1 MAESKFTKRRLGVFL
16 FVLIFLSAV
25 AVGAAIWA
33 RIYIGYNGGGDDPDM
48 GLEEKLTLG
57 SEFSIDEVKA
67 YKDVDYLWLN
77 EPDNIVEIYHLNE
90 DNTYELSDQYL
101 SYDGNT
107 RTFKVLGVGKSKVIM
122 KHKVDT
128 TIDFEVELSTRF
140 NSNDTISII
149 QNNYPS
155 LLSDS
160 SVSMTELGEIESLLF
175 SNVEV
180 LDISDVRYFTQ
191 LERIDLKN
199 SSTTK
204 DVSFTGFV
212 LPSQTCIY
220 VSATKY
226 KDYLKSDDD
235 GWKANIDKVFV
246 HTSTADEIS
255 VIFHKDGGKLGFD
268 TGLDHETLS
277 LTKGSQL
284 NISSDFSIEKT
295 GYTFLGWYASTDN
308 GTTVQVDDVFT
319 FNKNTKVFARWEPY
333 TYSVKLHLN
342 DGTSEKIVDTFV
354 YDDKKPIC
362 SNPPSYSG
370 YTQLGWAYDKNATVA
385 DFDVQEDVL
394 NLTDSNNAIIDLYA
408 VWASNTFKVEFYN
421 KDHLLGFDNYMLGD
435 SVQIKW
441 STKPSDP
448 DNKGDFL
455 GWAFSPDAPFLEYY
469 DGDIA
474 HGLYATPVTN
484 NTVRVYAIYSYS
496 SYTINFDANGA
507 SDIISSMENVQKGI
521 DVTLPSCDDRFGY
534 KFRGWMDVATSFV
547 YTSNEEYYN
556 AMNVGEN
563 EGKYFY
569 TKASLLDDG
578 FITTSGTVN
587 LAAVWEA
594 NSFTI
599 TFNNANA
606 TEAFQSLRVYFG
618 KDAVLTGRMTRT
630 GYHHDDN
637 FTHTGH
643 DYSFKIT
650 NNTIA
655 EKAIADLY
663 KLLLGQGKNN
673 DFYSESAELIIT
685 PKWVPNT
692 YTISYSASGASNV
705 PESQLAT
712 YDQEIHISSNTP
724 TKSGYTFTHWSYG
737 SSTYS
742 PNQTVLNLAES
753 GVVTLEAVWQQNQS
767 SGGGGGGGCMPFDS
781 LITLANGSTIMV
793 KDLVVGQ
800 EVLAFDHATGNVTS
814 APVSVIYKDTPAMH
828 RVLTLYFA
836 CGTEFSLINEHG
848 LFDCTLNEYIMIDE
862 FNVESLVGHSFFYTE
877 IIDGQAVSQKTE
889 LVSYNISMKETARYA
904 VITAKEINHYTGGLL
919 TMCDEID
926 GLYNV
931 FELNQ
936 DMAYDMDKLQ
946 SDIATYGLASY
957 DEWSEY
963 LTEEEF
969 YAFNG
974 QYINVAI
981 GKGLTTREYV
991 INHLINYYLRGAY

>member
-16 FVLIFLSAV
+16 FVLILLSAI

-33 RIYIGYNGGGDDPDM
+33 RVYIGYNSAGDNPNL

-57 SEFSIDEVKA
+57 SEFSIDDVKA
-67 YKDVDYLWLN
+67 YRDVDYLWLN
-77 EPDNIVEIYHLNE
+77 EPDNIVEIYHLNGE
-90 DNTYELSDQYL
+90 DTYELSDQYL
-101 SYDGNT
+101 SYDGAT
-107 RTFKVLGVGKSKVIM
+107 KTFKVLGVGKSKVVM

-128 TIDFEVELSTRF
+128 TIDFEVELTTRF
-140 NSNDTISII
+140 NSNDTTSII

-155 LLSDS
+155 LLSDD
-160 SVSMTELGEIESLLF
+160 SVSMTELGEIKNLLF

-180 LDISDVRYFTQ
+180 LDISDVRYFAQ

-204 DVSFTGFV
+204 DVKFTGFV
-212 LPSQTCIY
+212 LPSKACVY
-220 VSATKY
+220 VAASKY
-226 KDYLKSDDD
+226 KDYLSSEDE

-255 VIFHKDGGKLGFD
+255 VIFHKDGGKLDFD
-268 TGLDHETLS
+268 TGLEHETLS
-277 LTKGSQL
+277 LTEGTKL
-284 NISSDFSIEKT
+284 NISSDYHIEKT

-308 GTTVQVDDVFT
+308 GTTVQVDDVYS
-319 FNKNTKVFARWEPY
+319 FNKNTKVYARWEPY

-342 DGTSEKIVDTFV
+342 DGTSNAIVDTFV
-354 YDDKKPIC
+354 YDSKKPIC
-362 SNPPSYSG
+362 STPPQYTG
-370 YTQLGWAYDKNATVA
+370 YTQLGWAYDKNATAA
-385 DFDVQEDVL
+385 DLDVQQEVQ
-394 NLTDSNNAIIDLYA
+394 NLTDENNGIIDLYA

-435 SVQIKW
+435 SVKIQW

-448 DNKGDFL
+448 ENKGDFL
-455 GWAFSPDAPFLEYY
+455 GWALSPDAPFLEYY
-469 DGDIA
+469 DGDTA

-484 NTVRVYAIYSYS
+484 NTVRIYAIYSYS

-521 DVTLPSCDDRFGY
+521 DVTLPHCADRFGY
-534 KFRGWMDVATSFV
+534 KFRGWMDIATSFV

-569 TKASLLDDG
+569 TEASLLDDG

-594 NSFTI
+594 NTFVI

-606 TEAFQSLRVYFG
+606 SESFQSIRVTFG

-637 FTHTGH
+637 FAHTGH
-643 DYSFKIT
+643 NYSFKIT
-650 NNTIA
+650 NNTIP
-655 EKAIADLY
+655 EKAVADLY
-663 KLLLGQGKNN
+663 KLLLGQGTNN

-685 PKWVPNT
+685 PSWVPNT
-692 YTISYSASGASNV
+692 YTITYSASGASNV
-705 PESQLAT
+705 PENQLAT
-712 YDQEIHISSNTP
+712 YDQAIHLSSNIP
-724 TKSGYTFTHWSYG
+724 TKSGYTFNYWSYN
-737 SSTYS
+737 SSSYN
-742 PNQTVLNLAES
+742 PGREVINLAES
-753 GVVTLEAVWQQNQS
+753 GVVTLEAIWTKNQTS
-767 SGGGGGGGCMPFDS
+767 STPPGSCIPEDS
-781 LITLANGSTIMV
+781 LINLADGSTIMV

-800 EVLAFDHATGNVTS
+800 EVLAFDHVTGQVTT
-814 APVSVIYKDTPAMH
+814 APVCVIYEDIPRSH
-828 RVLTLYFA
+828 RVLTLYFDN
-836 CGTEFSLINEHG
+836 GTEFRILNEHG
-848 LFDCTLNEYIMIDE
+848 LFDCTLNKYVMIKE
-862 FNVESLVGHSFFYTE
+862 ANVEEFVGHSFFYTE

-889 LVSYNISMKETARYA
+889 LVDYSVSVKETTKFAI
-904 VITAKEINHYTGGLL
+904 VTAKAINHYTYGLL

-931 FELNQ
+931 FELNE
-936 DMAYDMDKLQ
+936 DMSYDMDKLQ
-946 SDIATYGLASY
+946 ADIATYGLASY
-957 DEWSEY
+957 DEWSEH
-963 LTEEEF
+963 LSEEEF

-991 INHLINYYLRGAY
+991 INHLINYYLRKAY